1 MPNSHRRPRIVL
13 MRAVRLA
20 THCEHPVQRD
30 ERLLIFAL
38 HRDGV
43 NAGAAIGFEKRL
55 AVGAVGLAPATV
67 RPHVMRRQQNH
78 VEAAA
83 EEKPPPEVRARAG
96 LHDDAARRNGA
107 PEPLELRAG
116 KPLPLPDGAGSSDD
130 RQLEH
135 VLGQVNRNR
144 YRGHGWAP
152 FVRALWLLAIPKY
165 SDGRSPFHSMK
176 LTVACGARSLSAW
189 RYAHVIQSSVAT
201 LPPQQ
206 GGTS

>member
-1 MPNSHRRPRIVL
+1 VL

-107 PEPLELRAG
+107 QNLSNCARESRFR
-116 KPLPLPDGAGSSDD
+116 S
-130 RQLEH
+130 RM
-135 VLGQVNRNR
+135 
-144 YRGHGWAP
+144 AP
-152 FVRALWLLAIPKY
+152 VRPTIANSNTFL
-165 SDGRSPFHSMK
+165 
-176 LTVACGARSLSAW
+176 ARSTAIVTVDMGGLLSFEHSGFW
-189 RYAHVIQSSVAT
+189 RFQST
-201 LPPQQ
+201 RT
-206 GGTS
+206 GGVHSTH